1 MPLQSHI
8 GPSKQMDPQILLLQ
22 AYTTQH
28 GVVSKTSPKI
38 HTSLITHGPRRIT
51 RQSLRPT
58 VSGGLFAQTLWAVL
72 IVTLTHCMLHIK
84 PPSHAQRQKAVSKPM
99 HNACHACSW
108 QLHSWQ
114 RMKAGVHRSTL
125 HAWLVPM
132 QWPWCWAAVNS
143 RCASTS
149 GIFIQQIMPQHKQ
162 YVSRSGQQNRHKIQ
176 CKHSTNMRVD
186 WADDKTQTP
195 SHTKHARAL
204 PVLSA
209 MCAAFRQHTCRVR
222 CQTAGRGSLN
232 A

>member
-8 GPSKQMDPQILLLQ
+8 GPFKQMDPQILLLQ

-28 GVVSKTSPKI
+28 GVVSKTSPRI

-51 RQSLRPT
+51 RQSLRLT

-72 IVTLTHCMLHIK
+72 IVTLTYCMLQIK
-84 PPSHAQRQKAVSKPM
+84 PPSHIACCTSNHRHSMHALRQKAISKPIM

-114 RMKAGVHRSTL
+114 RMKAGIHRSTL

-143 RCASTS
+143 RCASAS
-149 GIFIQQIMPQHKQ
+149 GICIQQIMPQRKQ

-176 CKHSTNMRVD
+176 CEH
-186 WADDKTQTP
+186 
-195 SHTKHARAL
+195 
-204 PVLSA
+204 
-209 MCAAFRQHTCRVR
+209 
-222 CQTAGRGSLN
+222 
-232 A
+232 